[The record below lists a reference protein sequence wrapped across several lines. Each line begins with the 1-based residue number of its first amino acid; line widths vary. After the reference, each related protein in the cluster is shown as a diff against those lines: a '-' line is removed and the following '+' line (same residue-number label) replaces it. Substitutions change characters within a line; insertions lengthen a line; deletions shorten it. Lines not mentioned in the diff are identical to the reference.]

1 MGDDKLKPQRGGERH
16 PMWKQSMTPEE
27 KVKVR
32 KAFEQE
38 MFCFWQQR
46 CHENP
51 EDEEAVAEL
60 YALEKCTDK

>member
-1 MGDDKLKPQRGGERH
+1 
-16 PMWKQSMTPEE
+16 
-27 KVKVR
+27 
-32 KAFEQE
+32 

-60 YALEKCTDK
+60 YALENVQTNSVEDEGETAYTFNEPWN